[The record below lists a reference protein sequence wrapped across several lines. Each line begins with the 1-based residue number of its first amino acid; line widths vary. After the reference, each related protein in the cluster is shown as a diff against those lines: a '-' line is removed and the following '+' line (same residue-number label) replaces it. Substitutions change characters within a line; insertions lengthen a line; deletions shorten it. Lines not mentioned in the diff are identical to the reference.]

1 MSCIIVI
8 TIVLVVDREIV
19 IGVSQS
25 VGTEITNLI
34 TRVIDRSKTLNRLRS
49 IGHTRLNRIVDWV
62 AG

>member
-8 TIVLVVDREIV
+8 ASIVVIDREIV
-19 IGVSQS
+19 IGVSQR

-34 TRVIDRSKTLNRLRS
+34 ARVINRFKTLNRLRG
-49 IGHTRLNRIVDWV
+49 IGHTRLNRLVDRV